1 MARQSK
7 YIYTPNIEA
16 QDKDEGMKLNK
27 RKQVLKLN
35 ELVLNKIK
43 YAYNKETQE
52 LYDYDSFLKNEL
64 LLVGKLVTQDNGAY
78 RLEKV

>member
-1 MARQSK
+1 
-7 YIYTPNIEA
+7 
-16 QDKDEGMKLNK
+16 MKLNK
-27 RKQVLKLN
+27 KKQVLKLN

-64 LLVGKLVTQDNGAY
+64 LLVGKLVTQENGAY
-78 RLEKV
+78 KLEKV

>member
-1 MARQSK
+1 
-7 YIYTPNIEA
+7 
-16 QDKDEGMKLNK
+16 MKLNK
-27 RKQVLKLN
+27 KKQVLKLN
-35 ELVLNKIK
+35 ELIINKIK
-43 YAYNKETQE
+43 YAYNKDTQE

>member
-1 MARQSK
+1 M
-7 YIYTPNIEA
+7 
-16 QDKDEGMKLNK
+16 DEGMKLNK

-64 LLVGKLVTQDNGAY
+64 LLVGKLITQDNGAY
-78 RLEKV
+78 KLEKV